1 MNVKGGTVVGG
12 GVVLGDAV
20 LAIATNAGTAKATP
34 IDEIPAYGRGS
45 AGVRLTK
52 LGDGQRVTTVYVGA
66 LDGMQAVMSVDGNPS
81 QVDPNPVAFPL
92 APTKRD
98 LVSTT
103 ADHGRKVLA
112 IGSARW

>member
-1 MNVKGGTVVGG
+1 M
-12 GVVLGDAV
+12 LGDAV